1 MNKEEIIDSIIKG
14 ENEYF
19 GYEHFDSSNMADYTL
34 MSTTIED
41 LVSVYPINEVEA
53 ADIIATLTH

>member
-19 GYEHFDSSNMADYTL
+19 GYEHFDSSNMADYT
-34 MSTTIED
+34 
-41 LVSVYPINEVEA
+41 INEVEA